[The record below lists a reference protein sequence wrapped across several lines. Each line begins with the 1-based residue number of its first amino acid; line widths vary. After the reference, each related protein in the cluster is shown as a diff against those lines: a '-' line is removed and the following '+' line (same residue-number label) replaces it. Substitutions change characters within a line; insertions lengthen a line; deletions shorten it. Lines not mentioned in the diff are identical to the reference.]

1 MRWWKQLLAL
11 WPYGGRSNST
21 HEAVA
26 AQQAASLSQMRAQ
39 QARVRAAAQRA
50 VAEELA
56 ASIRAHNTANHYDTF
71 LQRVMQEGRE

>member
-11 WPYGGRSNST
+11 WPFTGRSNT

-26 AQQAASLSQMRAQ
+26 AQQAASLSQRRAQ
-39 QARVRAAAQRA
+39 EARRRAAAQRA
-50 VAEELA
+50 VAEEVA
-56 ASIRAHNTANHYDTF
+56 ASIRAHNTANHFDTW